1 MKGKKETP
9 MKAVRTIAFIFPLLL
24 VMTNYPRANA
34 GGTDSAVFPHASV
47 ARPQTQMEINEKAC
61 AANRKADA
69 EMNKVYQR
77 ILSEN
82 RSDKLFVQKM
92 RTAQRVWLAFRD
104 AHLEAL
110 YPAMDKRAAYGT
122 VNPMCQCMEL
132 EKLTNERTLV
142 LRQWIDGIEEGDVC
156 GGSIKV
162 KR

>member
-1 MKGKKETP
+1 M
-9 MKAVRTIAFIFPLLL
+9 RTICATILVLPLLL
-24 VMTNYPRANA
+24 VLNGNP
-34 GGTDSAVFPHASV
+34 SASAELPDVFTP
-47 ARPQTQMEINEKAC
+47 PQTQMDMNEKAC
-61 AANRKADA
+61 AAHRKADA

-92 RTAQRVWLAFRD
+92 RAAQRAWLAFRD

-110 YPAMDKRAAYGT
+110 YPAVDKRAAYGT

-132 EKLTNERTLV
+132 ETMTNERIKV

-162 KR
+162 KG